1 MSEQETVDPFR
12 EALRAASERRD
23 GLSDL
28 RARAAEAYESAG
40 LPTRRVERWKFT
52 DLRDLRRLGFVG
64 AAEVAQ
70 PSIPDDVLESEG
82 VRLVLVNGRV
92 SPALSQLDALPD
104 GVRVRSIADALAAGE
119 DGLAERLSLDAGFTD
134 APLAALNTAALEDG
148 WLIDAA
154 PGAEISAPL
163 HLIFLAQNDHADA
176 ASACSPRVSLSV
188 GEGASLTLLESHVG
202 AGEGASFSNGVCE
215 IAVGADARLGH
226 YVLQNERETAY
237 HIASTAIRLDER
249 AVYDGFVLQLGAAL
263 ARREV
268 RAELVGEGASLT
280 LNGAYLGDGDRVV
293 DNTLYTDHAAPATVS
308 AETFKGVLDHRAR
321 GVFQAKT
328 RVQRPAQQTDAHQL
342 HKALLLADGAEVDA
356 KPELEIYADDVACA
370 HGATAGDLD
379 RDQLFYLR
387 ARGIPEHQARAMLIE
402 AFMLDSVE
410 AVRDEPARAALR
422 AALAAKLDA
431 MEGIGA

>member
-1 MSEQETVDPFR
+1 MSDQETVDPFR
-12 EALRAASERRD
+12 DTVRAAAERRD
-23 GLSDL
+23 ALAKL
-28 RARAAEAYESAG
+28 RVQAAEAYDSAG
-40 LPTRRVERWKFT
+40 LPTRHVERWKFT
-52 DLRDLRRLGFVG
+52 DLRGLRRLGF
-64 AAEVAQ
+64 AEAHTVDA
-70 PSIPDDVLESEG
+70 PRLPDHVLSGEG

-92 SPALSQLDALPD
+92 SPSLSQLDALPE
-104 GVRVRSIADALAAGE
+104 GVRVRSIAAAIQAE
-119 DGLAERLSLDAGFTD
+119 DESVADRLTLDAGFTD

-148 WLIDAA
+148 WMIDVA
-154 PGAEISAPL
+154 PGARVEAPL
-163 HLIFLAQNDHADA
+163 HLIFLAQNDASESA
-176 ASACSPRVSLSV
+176 AACLPRLVLSV
-188 GEGASLTLLESHVG
+188 GEGASLSVLESHVG
-202 AGEGASFSNGVCE
+202 AGVGATFSNSVSE

-226 YVLQNERETAY
+226 YVLQHERTDSY

-268 RAELVGEGASLT
+268 RALLAGEAASLT
-280 LNGAYLGDGDRVV
+280 INGAYLGDGERLV

-328 RVQRPAQQTDAHQL
+328 RVQRAAQQTDAHQL

-387 ARGIPEHQARAMLIE
+387 ARGVPENQARAMLIE

-410 AVRDEPARAALR
+410 AVTDEAAREALR
-422 AALAAKLDA
+422 AALAAKLSD

>member
-1 MSEQETVDPFR
+1 MSDHETIDPFR
-12 EALRAASERRD
+12 DTVRAAAERRD
-23 GLSDL
+23 ALAKL
-28 RARAAEAYESAG
+28 RRRAAEAYDASG

-52 DLRDLRRLGFVG
+52 DLRGLRRLGFDEAHTV
-64 AAEVAQ
+64 AAPRLPA
-70 PSIPDDVLESEG
+70 SALSGDG

-92 SPALSQLDALPD
+92 SPSLSQMDALPE
-104 GVRVRSIADALAAGE
+104 GVRVRSIADAIREE
-119 DGLAERLSLDAGFTD
+119 DESVADRLTLDAGFSD

-148 WLIDAA
+148 WMIDVA
-154 PGAEISAPL
+154 PGAAVATPL
-163 HLIFLAQNDHADA
+163 HLIFLAQNDASESA
-176 ASACSPRVSLSV
+176 AACLPRVALSV
-188 GEGASLTLLESHVG
+188 GEGASLTVLESHVG
-202 AGEGASFSNGVCE
+202 AGVGATFSNSVSE

-226 YVLQNERETAY
+226 YVLQNERADSY

-268 RAELVGEGASLT
+268 RALLAGESASLT
-280 LNGAYLGDGDRVV
+280 LNGAYLGDGERVV
-293 DNTLYTDHAAPATVS
+293 DNTLYTDHAAPATHS
-308 AETFKGVLDHRAR
+308 METFKGVLDNASR

-328 RVQRPAQQTDAHQL
+328 RVQRAAQQTDAQQL

-356 KPELEIYADDVACA
+356 KPELEIYADDVVCA

-379 RDQLFYLR
+379 HDQLFYLR
-387 ARGIPEHQARAMLIE
+387 CRGIPEREARGMLIE

-410 AVRDEPARAALR
+410 TIKDAAARDALR
-422 AALAAKLDA
+422 AALAAKLSG